1 MFNIEQS
8 QVALM
13 NICVRRTLS
22 GTRLW
27 TYLGESMEQDSQDA
41 ELVWN
46 HPRFRNWI
54 EVPKAYQVA
63 RRLLSE
69 GLATIDLDL
78 PRYDVLATILR
89 FPGLTQQELA
99 DKLLVGRSNLS
110 MLLPDMEKKRLLE
123 RREDSAD
130 RRLKRLFLSNAGEE
144 LARSG
149 LRIHVKLVDHM
160 MEPSSE
166 EECNALGDQMR
177 KIRKHMLEAP
187 TPDW

>member
-1 MFNIEQS
+1 
-8 QVALM
+8 
-13 NICVRRTLS
+13 
-22 GTRLW
+22 
-27 TYLGESMEQDSQDA
+27 MEQDSQDA

-46 HPRFRNWI
+46 HPRFQNWI
-54 EVPKAYQVA
+54 EVPKAYQIA

-110 MLLPDMEKKRLLE
+110 MLLPDMEKKEFLK
-123 RREDSAD
+123 RRDDDSD
-130 RRLKRLFLSNAGEE
+130 RRLKRLFLTDAGEE
-144 LARSG
+144 LARLG
-149 LRIHVKLVDHM
+149 LRVHVKLVDHM
-160 MEPSSE
+160 MAPSSE
-166 EECNALGDQMR
+166 AECKALGDQMR

-187 TPDW
+187 SPDW